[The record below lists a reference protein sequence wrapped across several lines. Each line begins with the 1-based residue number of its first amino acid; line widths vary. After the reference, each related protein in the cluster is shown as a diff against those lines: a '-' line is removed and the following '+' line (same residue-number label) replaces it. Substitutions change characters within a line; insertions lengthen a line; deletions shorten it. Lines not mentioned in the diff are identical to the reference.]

1 MTCII
6 TFASSKTKNVSN
18 MHVKTIKKMLLFT
31 AVILC
36 SPFIVS
42 AQSKSLKQTTPEQRA
57 KMQTE
62 WMRTKLALNT
72 KQVEQVYALNL
83 QYAQKNDPIIQS
95 NEGRLSKFK
104 KMKALQNEKSNAM
117 SQILD
122 AGQYKK
128 YQEAKDQMIQNIK
141 GKRP

>member
-6 TFASSKTKNVSN
+6 TFASSKTK
-18 MHVKTIKKMLLFT
+18 KRIKYACKNNKEDASIYCGYTML
-31 AVILC
+31 
-36 SPFIVS
+36 SFIVS

-104 KMKALQNEKSNAM
+104 K
-117 SQILD
+117 
-122 AGQYKK
+122 
-128 YQEAKDQMIQNIK
+128 
-141 GKRP
+141 

>member
-1 MTCII
+1 
-6 TFASSKTKNVSN
+6 

-72 KQVEQVYALNL
+72 KQAEQVYALNL

-95 NEGRLSKFK
+95 NEGRFSKFK

>member
-1 MTCII
+1 
-6 TFASSKTKNVSN
+6 

-36 SPFIVS
+36 SPFIVA

>member
-1 MTCII
+1 
-6 TFASSKTKNVSN
+6 

>member
-1 MTCII
+1 
-6 TFASSKTKNVSN
+6 
-18 MHVKTIKKMLLFT
+18 MHVKTIKKLLLFT

-72 KQVEQVYALNL
+72 KQAEQVYALNL

-95 NEGRLSKFK
+95 NEGRFSKFK

>member
-1 MTCII
+1 
-6 TFASSKTKNVSN
+6 

-36 SPFIVS
+36 IPFTVS
-42 AQSKSLKQTTPEQRA
+42 AQSKSLKQATPEQRA

-72 KQVEQVYALNL
+72 IQVEQVYALNL

-95 NEGRLSKFK
+95 KEGNFSKFK
-104 KMKALQNEKSNAM
+104 KMKALQNEKSNAL
-117 SQILD
+117 SHILD
-122 AGQYKK
+122 AGQYRK
-128 YQEAKDQMIQNIK
+128 YLEAKDQMIHNIK
-141 GKRP
+141 DKKQ